1 MTLANITCFWWYQ
14 GLHAFVI
21 GRPREPKLY
30 RVDNTG
36 TLPSVSPLKTHK
48 AKHKSLVLYASI
60 DIRAFRRLRDV
71 DICYCSMHNIFTFV
85 IRHDTLF
92 IRHDTFLIL
101 LYFLLWF
108 LVLDVLYGLLN
119 NYSFSGFVGFSCGE
133 IPTQIL
139 INALTVYLFVLLGFC
154 KNTSDNKI
162 ASRLNRKKFVISTF
176 NAQKTHFM
184 LALTYVLK
192 PLFSIKNTR
201 KRTLNLLNWYNLR
214 IQELY
219 LYTHILSPAAM
230 SFLYIGRTD
239 DLESDHSLNIFTLQ
253 KIS

>member
-48 AKHKSLVLYASI
+48 AKHKSIVLYASI

-119 NYSFSGFVGFSCGE
+119 NYSFGGFVGFSCGE

-162 ASRLNRKKFVISTF
+162 ASRLNRKKICH
-176 NAQKTHFM
+176 KHFQR
-184 LALTYVLK
+184 
-192 PLFSIKNTR
+192 SKNTFYAGTNIRLETAFFYQKHKKTDPESVELIQPKNSRVVPVHPYSEPCSYEFLVYR
-201 KRTLNLLNWYNLR
+201 KNWWFR
-214 IQELY
+214 IWPFIEY
-219 LYTHILSPAAM
+219 FYTA
-230 SFLYIGRTD
+230 
-239 DLESDHSLNIFTLQ
+239 EN
-253 KIS
+253 